1 MELVIEVL
9 QTVVFFG
16 GIMLLYLTL
25 AMGLGLPMGTSWFLA
40 FNGHESG
47 SKAIRKFLKEDVVGL
62 LVVMVIVSVIS
73 GVGATLLIYLRQIM

>member
-9 QTVVFFG
+9 QTVVLLSGMMF
-16 GIMLLYLTL
+16 LYLIL

-47 SKAIRKFLKEDVVGL
+47 SKAIRKFLKEDVIGL
-62 LVVMVIVSVIS
+62 LVVMVIFSAIS
-73 GVGATLLIYLRQIM
+73 GVGATMLIYLRQLM

>member
-16 GIMLLYLTL
+16 GMMFLYLIL

-47 SKAIRKFLKEDVVGL
+47 SKAIQKFLKEDAVRL
-62 LVVMVIVSVIS
+62 LAVMVLFSVIS
-73 GVGATLLIYLRQIM
+73 GVGATILSYLRQLY

>member
-9 QTVVFFG
+9 QTVVLLSGVMF
-16 GIMLLYLTL
+16 LYLIL

-47 SKAIRKFLKEDVVGL
+47 SKAIRKFLKEDIIGL
-62 LVVMVIVSVIS
+62 LVVTVIFSVIS
-73 GVGATLLIYLRQIM
+73 GLGATLLICLRQMM

>member
-9 QTVVFFG
+9 QTVVLLSGMMF
-16 GIMLLYLTL
+16 LYLIL

-47 SKAIRKFLKEDVVGL
+47 SKAIRKFLKEDVIGL
-62 LVVMVIVSVIS
+62 LVVMVIFSLIS
-73 GVGATLLIYLRQIM
+73 GVGATLLIYLRQMM

>member
-9 QTVVFFG
+9 QTVVLLSGMMF
-16 GIMLLYLTL
+16 LYLIL

-47 SKAIRKFLKEDVVGL
+47 SKAIRKFLKEDVIGL
-62 LVVMVIVSVIS
+62 LVVMVIFSVIS
-73 GVGATLLIYLRQIM
+73 GVGATLLIYLRQMM

>member
-1 MELVIEVL
+1 MELIVEVL

-16 GIMLLYLTL
+16 GIMFLYLIL

-47 SKAIRKFLKEDVVGL
+47 SKAIRKFLKEDVIGL
-62 LVVMVIVSVIS
+62 LVVMVVFLVIS
-73 GVGATLLIYLRQIM
+73 GVGATLLMYLRQMM

>member
-9 QTVVFFG
+9 QTVVLLSGMMF
-16 GIMLLYLTL
+16 LYLIL

-47 SKAIRKFLKEDVVGL
+47 SKAIRKFLKEDVIGL
-62 LVVMVIVSVIS
+62 LVVMVIFLAIS
-73 GVGATLLIYLRQIM
+73 GVGATLLIYLRQMM